1 MFQSSEKFKAAIQA
15 DSRMFDVRM
24 TIGSGSAI
32 MDIGAEVMTLLLATS
47 AVSTDCVS
55 IGGALSS
62 SIQVT
67 MKKPETEID
76 GQELTVAVGV
86 LSEGTYLYCPIGK
99 FTPEKTTN
107 DDGLISFTAYDRMQ
121 TKLSK
126 KYKGNISF
134 PVDGKQAL
142 IHISDVTGVPLAESF
157 TKLPAGVMIPQKFK
171 TMEVDHK
178 VGDTIYYKEVYI
190 DPFDDC
196 TYRDALNYI
205 AQFYGKFAVID
216 RYGKIDFRWYDS
228 VNYMVPPS
236 KYYDDF
242 KAESSE
248 FKVGRIECKSETKT
262 IVSGT
267 STPSIEIEN
276 PIMTQS
282 RLDEIYTQIKD
293 LTFIPASVSFLGDPR
308 IDVGDVVML
317 QDKYGKIQYIPV
329 MKMTMDYDGGLITE
343 IQSCGKTETQTE
355 ASNNTSGPATQAI
368 DRIQQELLEIKNALA
383 RKENAESCTAK
394 TLSTTMITPSATGNW
409 YYSSAVSSLA
419 NYDEIRVWLEIVDGQ
434 KGWVTLNRSNPV
446 ETVITLYLTA
456 SYNARVQLKWDTSN
470 NKVGI
475 YVRNIGSGWTVNQI
489 SIKRIVGVRMN

>member
-32 MDIGAEVMTLLLATS
+32 MDIGAEVMTLLSATS

-293 LTFIPASVSFLGDPR
+293 FTFIPASVSFLGDPR

-343 IQSCGKTETQTE
+343 IQSCGKTETQTI
-355 ASNNTSGPATQAI
+355 QAVRQHKQSI
-368 DRIQQELLEIKNALA
+368 EYSKNY
-383 RKENAESCTAK
+383 
-394 TLSTTMITPSATGNW
+394 W
-409 YYSSAVSSLA
+409 
-419 NYDEIRVWLEIVDGQ
+419 
-434 KGWVTLNRSNPV
+434 RSKMPWH
-446 ETVITLYLTA
+446 E
-456 SYNARVQLKWDTSN
+456 K
-470 NKVGI
+470 K
-475 YVRNIGSGWTVNQI
+475 
-489 SIKRIVGVRMN
+489 M